1 MFIHCDDHSYYA
13 TIGKARKCRQQPA
26 AAASNP
32 QDVAVSAPD
41 TLAGPPGRPGDAGQA
56 GRGRVQSVERAVA
69 LLDAIAVG
77 PARGS
82 TVAELALACGIN
94 RATAWRLLATLEGRG
109 LVDRDPATS
118 RYQIGYTVARLAA
131 AAGADG
137 LVRRAHHVLER
148 ISAQTGEAA
157 ILAVGR
163 RSGLVYVDEV
173 APPAVLTVNWLARP
187 VPLHATSTGKAW
199 LAWLPEAEAR
209 GVLGPV
215 LDGFTDATV
224 TDPGRL
230 LAELGQIRACGY
242 AVSAGEL
249 EPALC
254 GVSAPVLRPGADRPL
269 AVFSIWGYA
278 DRIPAP
284 RLPALGAVAIE
295 AAAAVEVALRS

>member
-1 MFIHCDDHSYYA
+1 M
-13 TIGKARKCRQQPA
+13 
-26 AAASNP
+26 
-32 QDVAVSAPD
+32 SAPD
-41 TLAGPPGRPGDAGQA
+41 TLAGPPGRPGAPGRPGDPGQA

-137 LVRRAHHVLER
+137 VVRRGHHVGER
-148 ISAQTGEAA
+148 SSAQSGEAVSRA
-157 ILAVGR
+157 AGR

-224 TDPGRL
+224 TDPERL
-230 LAELGQIRACGY
+230 LAEFGQIRDCGY

-254 GVSAPVLRPGADRPL
+254 GVSAPVLRRGEDRPL

-278 DRIPAP
+278 DRIPP
-284 RLPALGAVAIE
+284 SRLPALGAVAIE
-295 AAAAVEVALRS
+295 AAAAVESALRS

>member
-1 MFIHCDDHSYYA
+1 MTAADNLPDHA
-13 TIGKARKCRQQPA
+13 W
-26 AAASNP
+26 
-32 QDVAVSAPD
+32 
-41 TLAGPPGRPGDAGQA
+41 
-56 GRGRVQSVERAVA
+56 RGRVQSVERALA
-69 LLDAIAVG
+69 LLDAIADAS
-77 PARGS
+77 PRGS

-94 RATAWRLLATLEGRG
+94 RATAWRLLATLEGRS

-118 RYQIGYTVARLAA
+118 RYQVGYTVARLAA
-131 AAGADG
+131 ASGVDG

-148 ISAQTGEAA
+148 VCAQTGEAA

-199 LAWLPEAEAR
+199 LAWLPEPEVR

-215 LDGFTDATV
+215 LEGFTDATV
-224 TDPGRL
+224 TDVSRL
-230 LAELGQIRACGY
+230 LGELGQTRERGY

-254 GVSAPVLRPGADRPL
+254 GVSAPVLRHGEDRPL
-269 AVFSIWGYA
+269 AVFSIWGPA
-278 DRIPAP
+278 DRVPPP
-284 RLPALGAVAIE
+284 RFQALGAVAIE
-295 AAAAVEVALRS
+295 AAASVEAALRD

>member
-1 MFIHCDDHSYYA
+1 VFNRRDVQSLQRVFVLCDD
-13 TIGKARKCRQQPA
+13 RQAGISRQPDKDA
-26 AAASNP
+26 P
-32 QDVAVSAPD
+32 VSAADNVPD
-41 TLAGPPGRPGDAGQA
+41 HAW
-56 GRGRVQSVERAVA
+56 RGRVQSVERAFA
-69 LLDAIAVG
+69 LLDAIAARS
-77 PARGS
+77 PRGS

-131 AAGADG
+131 AAGVDG

-148 ISAQTGEAA
+148 ICAQTGEAA

-199 LAWLPEAEAR
+199 LAWLPEPEAR
-209 GVLGPV
+209 SVLGPV
-215 LDGFTDATV
+215 LEGFTDATV
-224 TDPGRL
+224 TDVSRL
-230 LAELGQIRACGY
+230 LSELGRIRERGY

-254 GVSAPVLRPGADRPL
+254 GVSAPVLRPGGDRPL
-269 AVFSIWGYA
+269 AVFSIWGPA
-278 DRIPAP
+278 DRVPP
-284 RLPALGAVAIE
+284 SRYGALGAVAIE
-295 AAAAVEVALRS
+295 AAASVEAALRG